1 MFESS
6 LDVNFRSYG
15 VMLIVKDIAS
25 RVGRNI
31 QLDEGTG
38 RQFWKCLDPLNCV
51 ASVAFRKRGT
61 WVQTWTWNFW
71 GTLHKLAIARIWL
84 RSRA

>member
-51 ASVAFRKRGT
+51 ASVAFGKHGT
-61 WVQTWTWNFW
+61 
-71 GTLHKLAIARIWL
+71 
-84 RSRA
+84 